1 MKPTFLRDKADA
13 WYYRVRTPHTR
24 SDLSVDTDSFL
35 ASVSLFVEMEGAQ
48 ATVEIPGQRLI
59 VRIAFGYD
67 GQRRRVE
74 SVVLAP
80 CFLWFITPTNSH
92 IFHIRP

>member
-24 SDLSVDTDSFL
+24 SELSVDTDSFL
-35 ASVSLFVEMEGAQ
+35 ALVLLFVEMEGAQ

-59 VRIAFGYD
+59 VRIAFGHN
-67 GQRRRVE
+67 GQRRRGE
-74 SVVLAP
+74 SVALIP
-80 CFLWFITPTNSH
+80 YFLCFILPTHSH
-92 IFHIRP
+92 FFHIRP